1 MYNCLDEICWEE
13 SNVILTDA
21 FNTHIFGFSVS
32 SSVSFIKVHV
42 QQWQQQECQK
52 SIGLATKT
60 TTLYM
65 QQTFLCIS
73 LSSLQDYAILI
84 KSN

>member
-1 MYNCLDEICWEE
+1 MYNCLDDICWEE

-42 QQWQQQECQK
+42 QQ
-52 SIGLATKT
+52 
-60 TTLYM
+60 
-65 QQTFLCIS
+65 
-73 LSSLQDYAILI
+73 
-84 KSN
+84 

>member
-1 MYNCLDEICWEE
+1 MYNYLYDVCWKE

-42 QQWQQQECQK
+42 QQWTVTRTSK
-52 SIGLATKT
+52 INK
-60 TTLYM
+60 
-65 QQTFLCIS
+65 F
-73 LSSLQDYAILI
+73 
-84 KSN
+84 SNQNNNFAHAAHFSVHFFVIFAWQ